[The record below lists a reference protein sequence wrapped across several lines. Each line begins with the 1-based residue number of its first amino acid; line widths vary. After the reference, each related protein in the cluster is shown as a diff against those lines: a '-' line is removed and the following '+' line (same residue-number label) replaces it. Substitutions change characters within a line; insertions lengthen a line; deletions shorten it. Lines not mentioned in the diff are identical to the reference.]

1 MILGTVFMRV
11 LSTLLPMN
19 CSRADSAHS
28 NGADACGAFDWLAL
42 EREESGQSM
51 VEAALVLPLLL
62 LLVMGVLAFG
72 LTFNNYIALTEAT
85 GVGARQLA
93 ISRGTTLDPCATV
106 ATAISGA
113 APLLKAS
120 SISYTLNL
128 NGTVY
133 SANSCPQFDDDERA
147 GWEAT
152 AREYGDCDGD
162 VSVPVDGDG
171 GEHGAGVHAHG
182 ANVGGGSVVWARGAG
197 RRLRWRRSRR
207 LRNEESGQI
216 LVMSAVLMI
225 AFLGMVALVVD
236 YGHVVYAQ
244 RELQAATDAAAL
256 AGAQAFAD
264 AQCGEHGDALQRG
277 CGGDE
282 CEAGCSECEYGERVS
297 GDPLPKYAAGFG
309 TGLSFAG
316 RGECGGGG
324 GAGGDPDVLCG
335 VVRAQD
341 DDDPGALDGVGAG
354 RGSYAL

>member
-1 MILGTVFMRV
+1 
-11 LSTLLPMN
+11 MN

-133 SANSCPQFDDDERA
+133 SANSCPSSTTTSGPA
-147 GWEAT
+147 GKLQQGSTAIVTATYPCQLTVMGVNMAPGCTLTGRTSEA
-152 AREYGDCDGD
+152 
-162 VSVPVDGDG
+162 V
-171 GEHGAGVHAHG
+171 
-182 ANVGGGSVVWARGAG
+182 
-197 RRLRWRRSRR
+197 
-207 LRNEESGQI
+207 Q
-216 LVMSAVLMI
+216 
-225 AFLGMVALVVD
+225 
-236 YGHVVYAQ
+236 
-244 RELQAATDAAAL
+244 
-256 AGAQAFAD
+256 
-264 AQCGEHGDALQRG
+264 
-277 CGGDE
+277 
-282 CEAGCSECEYGERVS
+282 
-297 GDPLPKYAAGFG
+297 
-309 TGLSFAG
+309 
-316 RGECGGGG
+316 
-324 GAGGDPDVLCG
+324 
-335 VVRAQD
+335 
-341 DDDPGALDGVGAG
+341 
-354 RGSYAL
+354 